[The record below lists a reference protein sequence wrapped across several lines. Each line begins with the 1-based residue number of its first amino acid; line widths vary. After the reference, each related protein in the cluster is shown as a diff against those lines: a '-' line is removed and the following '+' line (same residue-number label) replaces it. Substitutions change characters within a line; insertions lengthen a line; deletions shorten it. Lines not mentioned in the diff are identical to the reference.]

1 MKLDSDTA
9 ITEAGFCTH
18 GCVHVL
24 IKKKKV
30 LTRSVHATQKVL
42 LSSKKLIFK

>member
-9 ITEAGFCTH
+9 IIEAGFCTH

-24 IKKKKV
+24 IKKKK
-30 LTRSVHATQKVL
+30 SAY
-42 LSSKKLIFK
+42 